1 MRAEDTTLERT
12 NNGKEGGGDNLT
24 SAQSEFSDLSLIDF
38 FYSSFKPGSILIT
51 LVYAPLT
58 VDCTSCQEPVY
69 EHGSFLSIP
78 TW

>member
-12 NNGKEGGGDNLT
+12 NIGKGRENIT
-24 SAQSEFSDLSLIDF
+24 STQSEFSDLSLIDF
-38 FYSSFKPGSILIT
+38 FYSSFKLGSILIIP
-51 LVYAPLT
+51 VYAPLT

-69 EHGSFLSIP
+69 EHGSFLPIP